1 MKNNTYV
8 TKVWKTKA
16 EKYDDYWNDPT
27 IGGVFNEAADRGE
40 YLYLEQYLNEQGLI
54 VDFEKCLNYLNKL
67 KKCIKGNGAELA
79 SGIQWL
85 TAYLIKRF
93 GVQIDKF
100 YSIDYSE
107 KNIFN
112 LGQRL
117 LEYYK
122 ICKNKLILCLGSFY
136 EIKLPN
142 ENLDF
147 IIMSQA
153 FHHADNP
160 DKLLQEVHR
169 VLKKDGFLIMI
180 GELFISKTRY
190 FKCYLNYVISLIV
203 SSKYFPYLLVNRFS
217 IFKRLKLKKLIGSF
231 QEIYFPP
238 DPVLGDHYYLKSQYE
253 KFFSRNG
260 FNFYR
265 ITSKKSNHLAYIIFK
280 K

>member
-1 MKNNTYV
+1 MNQNNY
-8 TKVWKTKA
+8 KIEIWKKGR
-16 EKYDDYWNDPT
+16 EKYQDYWNDEK
-27 IGGVFNEAADRGE
+27 VKSVANNVSKNEFIS
-40 YLYLEQYLNEQGLI
+40 LEEHIKDQGFI
-54 VDFEKCLNYLNKL
+54 IDFEKCITRLDKSRKKL
-67 KKCIKGNGAELA
+67 SGIGAEFA
-79 SGIQWL
+79 SGTMWL
-85 TAYLIKRF
+85 TSYIMNKF
-93 GVQIDKF
+93 NDQINYF

-107 KNIFN
+107 YYVRN
-112 LGQRL
+112 LGKKL
-117 LEYYK
+117 LEHYK
-122 ICKNKLILCLGSFY
+122 VDSNKLSLCLGSFY
-136 EIKLPN
+136 EIKLPKDS
-142 ENLDF
+142 LDF
-147 IIMSQA
+147 IVMSQA

-190 FKCYLNYVISLIV
+190 FKCYLNYIISLIV